1 MRPEAKAFHLYF
13 SIVRDIISNDEK
25 AKLITE
31 KIVSEIIESH
41 LHMYDSNSLIETIKY
56 WQEVKKQIFK
66 I

>member
-13 SIVRDIISNDEK
+13 SIVRDIIADDEK

-31 KIVSEIIESH
+31 KIVSEIIDSH
-41 LHMYDSNSLIETIKY
+41 LQMYDPNSFKNTLNY
-56 WQEVKKQIFK
+56 WKNVSKEIHK

>member
-13 SIVRDIISNDEK
+13 SIVRDIIADDKK

-31 KIVSEIIESH
+31 KIVSEIIDSH
-41 LHMYDSNSLIETIKY
+41 LHTYGSNSLINTIEY
-56 WQEVKKQIFK
+56 WSEVKKEIIK